1 MRYVDPDGREEYD
14 SSMTEEQFKKIAN
27 GIVVTQDGFKAT
39 LNGKTWDETQ
49 KFFLDNPEGVIYR
62 NPDEFGYNFYTNQGN
77 DIPHEY
83 NMYTTDLVDI
93 FLIGRGLSKI
103 IGSCISYAGKKSLSK
118 GLQHHILSRHS
129 LNGLRSQYGKASIQK
144 LLNKTIFNPSWSDS
158 KILKASKKVIELAIK
173 NGVTDGTF
181 TATVYGETITA
192 AFENGVPKTVY
203 GVIVVTEE
211 MLK

>member
-83 NMYTTDLVDI
+83 NMYTTDMLYI
-93 FLIGRGLSKI
+93 YFIGKSLFSLAEKLIAKQITKEVIKSTGRTTANTLIEQLAMEQAKS
-103 IGSCISYAGKKSLSK
+103 SPEAGK
-118 GLQHHILSRHS
+118 ILPIIM
-129 LNGLRSQYGKASIQK
+129 NDA
-144 LLNKTIFNPSWSDS
+144 
-158 KILKASKKVIELAIK
+158 K
-173 NGVTDGTF
+173 NGWYAVDGW
-181 TATVYGETITA
+181 VKMSQNINGVEIHYIWNTITKIA
-192 AFENGVPKTVY
+192 QDFKF
-203 GVIVVTEE
+203 
-211 MLK
+211 K

>member
-1 MRYVDPDGREEYD
+1 MKIYRLKESKTTQLKKLLKNGNI
-14 SSMTEEQFKKIAN
+14 TEEQFKKIAN

-49 KFFLDNPEGVIYR
+49 KFFLDNPKGVIYR

-129 LNGLRSQYGKASIQK
+129 KLRYLVNTKFLQ
-144 LLNKTIFNPSWSDS
+144 
-158 KILKASKKVIELAIK
+158 V
-173 NGVTDGTF
+173 
-181 TATVYGETITA
+181 
-192 AFENGVPKTVY
+192 
-203 GVIVVTEE
+203 
-211 MLK
+211 